1 MEIKTII
8 MHETHLIKPVIKG
21 ISEHAAREGAKLV
34 KKVRLKIGDLT
45 CTKEDSFR
53 ETFGIL
59 AKGTILENA
68 ELEITF
74 FPGSRV
80 EVLSFD
86 IE

>member
-1 MEIKTII
+1 
-8 MHETHLIKPVIKG
+8 MHESHLIQPIIKG
-21 ISEHAAREGAKLV
+21 ISQHAREEGAKSVSGV
-34 KKVRLKIGDLT
+34 KLKVGTLT
-45 CTKEDSFR
+45 AVKEESFR
-53 ETFGIL
+53 ETFTIL

-74 FPGSRV
+74 FPGSRI